1 MGNRGEGLMLG
12 TSLWQ
17 GAAIL
22 TLANFLNKI
31 LSFIYRIL
39 IIRLIG
45 PESMGLYE
53 MVFPFYT
60 FVLVVATAGLPV
72 ALAKLV
78 AERAA
83 RREWGLIRNIFHLSL
98 IFLIL
103 SGLASTAILY
113 LGAPF
118 LGRLFADS
126 RVSPTFM
133 VMLVALPLVCTCS
146 AFRGYF
152 QGLKLMGPL
161 ALAQVAEQ
169 VIRVT
174 SGLSLALHFLPRGI
188 EWAAAGLAWGMVL
201 GEGIGLII
209 SLLIFRQA
217 SPYHLAGEAQPL
229 FLKDFLT
236 LARLAIPVTLAR
248 AATGFTL
255 TLEALLIPHRLQAWG
270 ASLREATALYGQ
282 YSGIALTLVYLPMT
296 ITVAVAMAMVPG
308 MAEAQA
314 LENYRLLQRRSSQAL
329 RITVL
334 SGLPFAISFLF
345 LATEISDIIFK
356 TPEAGVPLKVL
367 AWGCLFLYLQQTTS
381 GILQGLG
388 AMKTTL
394 YTTLVDGAVDLLVI
408 YFLTPLWGIKG
419 AAWGVNLGALLSTS
433 LNLKAISRL
442 INLRLNLLD
451 LFGRPCLAA
460 LMMGLSIKLLQ
471 KITWGIG
478 GRELT
483 GLLLMGGMIYVV
495 VLLLTRA
502 ISLQV
507 LVFWKRI

>member
-1 MGNRGEGLMLG
+1 MLG

-22 TLANFLNKI
+22 TLANFLNKL
-31 LSFIYRIL
+31 LSFVYRIL
-39 IIRLIG
+39 VIRLIG

-83 RREWGLIRNIFHLSL
+83 RGEWGLVRNIFHLSL
-98 IFLIL
+98 FFLII
-103 SGLASTAILY
+103 SGLVFTAILCS
-113 LGAPF
+113 GAPF

-126 RVSPTFM
+126 RVYPAFM
-133 VMLVALPLVCTCS
+133 VMMLALPLVCTCS

-161 ALAQVAEQ
+161 ALAQVVEQ

-174 SGLSLALHFLPRGI
+174 SGLGLALHLLPRGI

-201 GEGIGLII
+201 GEGVGLII

-217 SPYHLAGEAQPL
+217 SPYYLAGEGQPL
-229 FLKDFLT
+229 ILKDFLT
-236 LARLAIPVTLAR
+236 LARLAVPATLAR
-248 AATGFTL
+248 AATGLTL
-255 TLEALLIPHRLQAWG
+255 TVEAILIPHRLQAWG

-296 ITVAVAMAMVPG
+296 ITVAIAMAMVPG

-314 LENYRLLQRRSSQAL
+314 LENYGLLQRRSFQAL

-334 SGLPFAISFLF
+334 SGLPFTIFFLS
-345 LATEISDIIFK
+345 LPTEISDIIFK
-356 TPEAGVPLKVL
+356 APEAGAPLKVL

-388 AMKTTL
+388 AMKINL
-394 YTTLVDGAVDLLVI
+394 YTTLVDGVTDLLVI

-419 AAWGVNLGALLSTS
+419 AAWGINLGALLSTS
-433 LNLKAISRL
+433 LNLLAISRL
-442 INLRLNLLD
+442 VHLRFNLLD

-460 LMMGLSIKLLQ
+460 LLMGMGIKMLQELTWSIG
-471 KITWGIG
+471 W
-478 GRELT
+478 RELA
-483 GLLLMGGMIYVV
+483 GLLLMGSTIYIIA
-495 VLLLTRA
+495 LLLTRT
-502 ISLQV
+502 ISLRF
-507 LVFWKRI
+507 LALWKRI